1 MNFMINEDKSIIN
14 LQFSSQRMSLDLV
27 AVFFVFFSCSCSIL
41 NDYDGFRLKVQDLT
55 CKNVSYQD
63 FSLNTLLHKN
73 ENPKLMKA
81 F

>member
-1 MNFMINEDKSIIN
+1 MINEDKSIIN

-27 AVFFVFFSCSCSIL
+27 AFFFSCSCSIL
-41 NDYDGFRLKVQDLT
+41 NDYDGFRLNVQDLT